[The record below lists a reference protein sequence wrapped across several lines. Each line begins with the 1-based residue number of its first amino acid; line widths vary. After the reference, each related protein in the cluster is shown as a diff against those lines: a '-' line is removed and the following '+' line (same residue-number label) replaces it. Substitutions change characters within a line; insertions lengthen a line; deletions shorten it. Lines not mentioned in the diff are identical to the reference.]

1 MAPRRKPSPLMGAAT
16 AMLDGVSDMIVR
28 EDSRFRHSMEIAI
41 DRVRPDP
48 EQPRKMFDDT
58 ETTMLAQTMAD
69 QGQLQPILVR
79 RDPDIRGHW
88 LIVAGERRWRAA
100 VVNGWP
106 TILGI
111 EHAGDAEVA
120 MLIENL
126 QRVDLAVVEEARGL
140 QRLID
145 GKGWSQTRAA
155 QVLGKTESEVS
166 STLRI
171 LTLPENLLDDLLMT
185 KNSGSSRY
193 VLAELARVED
203 GPMRDRLIRAAR
215 DGMLTQRMIRSSRED
230 EMSSADEPR
239 LPRRT
244 QRLSLRMI
252 DNFIDSLTALRDKT
266 GDITA
271 NERTGLNRLR
281 GEIDRVLQ
289 TSPEAKGLR
298 HNR

>member
-16 AMLDGVSDMIVR
+16 AMLDGVSDVIVR

-41 DRVRPDP
+41 DRIRADP
-48 EQPRKMFDDT
+48 EQPRKVFDDA
-58 ETTMLAQTMAD
+58 ETIRLARTMAE

-145 GKGWSQTRAA
+145 GKGWSQTQAA

-171 LTLPENLLDDLLMT
+171 LTLPENLLDDLLAT

-203 GPMRDRLIRAAR
+203 GPMRDRLIRAAK
-215 DGMLTQRMIRSSRED
+215 DGTLTQRMIRSSREE

-244 QRLSLRMI
+244 PRLSLRMI
-252 DNFIDSLTALRDKT
+252 DSFIDSLTALRDKA

-271 NERTGLNRLR
+271 NERTGLHRLR
-281 GEIDRVLQ
+281 TEIDKVIQKL
-289 TSPEAKGLR
+289 PEAKGLR